1 MMPINTGINALRNED
16 ISHGTAIMNFGRV
29 MAGSLGTALMV
40 TFMSIGAKY
49 SALVL
54 QQVRTMKYYKDRVL
68 QLVDLSF
75 AIVTGLVI
83 IGFISL
89 YLSKR
94 KDTIIKIQ
102 QIHGICKSDI
112 DRS

>member
-1 MMPINTGINALRNED
+1 
-16 ISHGTAIMNFGRV
+16 MNFGRV

-54 QQVRTMKYYKDRVL
+54 QQVRTMKYYKRQSVATG
-68 QLVDLSF
+68 VDLSF

-83 IGFISL
+83 IGFIFSL
-89 YLSKR
+89 F
-94 KDTIIKIQ
+94 IKEER
-102 QIHGICKSDI
+102 HYNKNSTNTRDM
-112 DRS
+112 